1 MKHAAWKTAFI
12 IALMI
17 SRAAL
22 PGLPAQANK
31 QKVCLM
37 QTNLGTMLFKFF
49 EADAP
54 RTCKQFQKLV
64 TDGFYNGKDFYRVV
78 KGHVIQ
84 AGGGDAP
91 KLPPEFNKNLHQVGT
106 LGLGRTGDADSGDSE
121 IYVCVAPRPHLDG
134 KYTVFG
140 QLVEG
145 YDTLEKISRV
155 EVDEK
160 WAGADKKLA
169 LHKPKKPVVIEKA
182 WIEQRD
188 IAPQGPTVKALGK
201 YDFWHY
207 YPYDELTSYL
217 RDLAKAFPQ
226 LAELRSLCKSP
237 LGREVWM
244 LVINNPKTG
253 KDTDKPAFFLNQIH
267 AGEVIAAMSCNYTIW
282 YLLDKYGKDQEVTRL
297 VDNMAWYIVPRL
309 DVDGAEAYLT
319 GNPAGTDP
327 DPLDDD
333 KDGRFDEDPA
343 EDLDKDGLI
352 LQMRKIDAKGP
363 MKISDKDPRLM
374 SPKAPDETGGIYYT
388 VYSEGIDNDGDGKI
402 NEDGFRTGFLSNRN
416 YPGNWRPQ
424 TIQSGGGV
432 YPLEERITRAEVDFV
447 ASHPNIAIYVQHHCC
462 GRVILRPPTARADSD
477 FANKE
482 DLEVFRI
489 AGARALEKTGWG
501 LATSVYDW
509 RFPEG
514 IPDRKTTQTYRDKD
528 GRIRNAPR
536 GMFPEG
542 DLTVPDFNGMFRAD
556 DCPLC
561 DRGYY
566 AWGSSMETT
575 YELFGIF
582 SLGDEH
588 WESPDYDKDGDVTE
602 EERMRWNDWE
612 MGGRMFI
619 NWHPFKHPT
628 LGDVEIGGWIRTKNS
643 PPEGELIQKE
653 CEMGNSFVVYLAG
666 LAPKVKVGSADIKDK
681 KGGIYQIEISVLN
694 EGLIP
699 TATQQAEALGQAEP
713 VLLEIAPNENVEVL
727 YGDLKAKLPQIKG
740 RAEGQ
745 KTPLIVRVKDM
756 SKKAILKVTVKSQK
770 AGQDSKEIVIK

>member
-1 MKHAAWKTAFI
+1 MKPNIVKPAVMAVLI
-12 IALMI
+12 ISL
-17 SRAAL
+17 AAL
-22 PGLPAQANK
+22 PGLRAQTNR
-31 QKVCLM
+31 QNVCVM
-37 QTNLGTMLFKFF
+37 QTNMGTMVFRFF

-54 RTCKQFQKLV
+54 KTTGQFQKLV
-64 TDGFYNGKDFYRVV
+64 TEGFYNGKDFYRVV

-91 KLPPEFNKNLHQVGT
+91 TLPPEFNKNPHLVGT
-106 LGLGRTGDADSGDSE
+106 LGLGRTGDVNSGDSE

-145 YDTLEKISRV
+145 YDVLEKISLV
-155 EVDEK
+155 EVDEN

-169 LHKPKKPVVIEKA
+169 MHKPKKPVVIEKG

-188 IAPQGPTVKALGK
+188 LTPKGPTFKAMGK

-207 YPYDELTSYL
+207 YAYDELTNYL
-217 RDLAKAFPQ
+217 RDTAKAYPQ

-237 LGREVWM
+237 MGRDVWM

-253 KDTDKPAFFLNQIH
+253 ADTDKPAFFLNQIH

-282 YLLDKYGKDQEVTRL
+282 YLLDKYGKDPEVTRL

-319 GNPAGTDP
+319 GKPAGIDP
-327 DPLDDD
+327 DPIDDD
-333 KDGRFDEDPA
+333 KDGKFDEDPA

-352 LQMRKIDAKGP
+352 LQMRKIDPKGT
-363 MKISDKDPRLM
+363 MKVSDKDPRLM
-374 SPKAPDETGGIYYT
+374 VSRAPDETGGVYYT
-388 VYSEGIDNDGDGKI
+388 IYSEGIDNDGDGKI
-402 NEDGFRTGFLSNRN
+402 NEDGFRTSYLSNRN

-424 TIQSGGGV
+424 TVQSGGGV
-432 YPLEERITRAEVDFV
+432 YPMEERITRSEVDFV

-462 GRVILRPPTARADSD
+462 GRTILRPPTARPDAD
-477 FANKE
+477 FANKA
-482 DLEVFRI
+482 DLELFRI

-514 IPDRKTTQTYRDKD
+514 TPDRKPTQTYRDKD
-528 GRIRNAPR
+528 GKIRNAPQ
-536 GMFPEG
+536 GMYPDSG
-542 DLTVPDFNGMFRAD
+542 SAPDFNGLFRAD

-566 AWGSSMETT
+566 AWGSSMETM

-582 SLGDEH
+582 SMGDEH
-588 WESPDYDKDGDVTE
+588 WESPDYNKDGDITE
-602 EERMRWNDWE
+602 EERLRWNDWE
-612 MGGRMFI
+612 MDGRLFV
-619 NWHPFKHPT
+619 NWHTFKHPT

-653 CEMGNSFVVYLAG
+653 CEMGTNFVAYLAG
-666 LAPKVKVGSADIKDK
+666 LAPKVKIGNADIKDK
-681 KGGIYQIEISVLN
+681 KGGVYQVEIGVVN

-699 TATQQAEALGQAEP
+699 TATQQAEALRLAEP
-713 VLLEIAPNENVEVL
+713 VLLEIVPNENIEIL
-727 YGDLKAKLPQIKG
+727 FGDLKANLPQIKG
-740 RAEGQ
+740 RSEAK
-745 KTPLIVRVKDM
+745 KTPLVVRIKDA
-756 SKKAILKVTVKSQK
+756 SKRAALRVSVKSQK
-770 AGQDSKEIVIK
+770 AGRDTKEIVIK